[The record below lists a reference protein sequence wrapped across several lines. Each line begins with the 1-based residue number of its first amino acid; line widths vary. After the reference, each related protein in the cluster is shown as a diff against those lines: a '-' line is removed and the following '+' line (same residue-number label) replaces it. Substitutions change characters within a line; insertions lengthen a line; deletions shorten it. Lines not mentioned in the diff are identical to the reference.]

1 MPLTELAF
9 RNAKPRD
16 RLFKLSDGGGL
27 QLWVTPD
34 GAKRWRLAYRYAG
47 KQKLLA
53 LGVYPLVGAKQARL
67 ARDDAKRLLAAGKD
81 PSLERKAARAA
92 DVAAAHRLSEQLLQV
107 RPRRRGP
114 QPPDA
119 GSHDVPGQAARA
131 ARGDRGARPRAGDVS
146 HGAPRRARRGR
157 HQVAGTLRSSCPA

>member
-47 KQKLLA
+47 KLTGSPNSFSKYGRGDAAPSHPTLVLMTLLDRRPELLA
-53 LGVYPLVGAKQARL
+53 EIEAL
-67 ARDDAKRLLAAGKD
+67 ALA
-81 PSLERKAARAA
+81 
-92 DVAAAHRLSEQLLQV
+92 
-107 RPRRRGP
+107 
-114 QPPDA
+114 
-119 GSHDVPGQAARA
+119 
-131 ARGDRGARPRAGDVS
+131 
-146 HGAPRRARRGR
+146 
-157 HQVAGTLRSSCPA
+157 PAT